1 MTRNLPRLAALLAA
15 LTLAGCLEREE
26 HIVVAPDGALEV
38 THTFKGDAAEFG
50 PTGDA
55 LPTGAPWVVTD
66 RDVPREDGK
75 GDDHVREA
83 KGRFAGAAALP
94 EGFGLP
100 GDETSLRFSTHLAI
114 ERLSDGS
121 TRYTFER
128 RHAPRAL
135 AWRERLLERH
145 LPTDVRERLGGK
157 REGALGE
164 ADKRAALAG
173 LLAFERAKGQALLA
187 AALAEVTPSSDGDPA
202 AARRT
207 LRATTAYAAAFDAAW
222 RVDDVLAF
230 IAAPRAEQVALEA
243 RYRDE
248 TLRAAVAAGV
258 AAATAEG
265 AAPGAALEQALRAA
279 LEAERRRLEASEDLQ
294 DEQFVVRVT
303 FPGQVELSDAHA
315 LEDGGRTAVFRFS
328 GKDLADQTHVLRAVA
343 VSRP

>member
-1 MTRNLPRLAALLAA
+1 MTRAVRLSLLLVAA
-15 LTLAGCLEREE
+15 TLGGCLERDER
-26 HIVVAPDGALEV
+26 IVVSPEGALDV
-38 THTFKGDAAEFG
+38 THRFKGDAGEFG

-66 RDVPREDGK
+66 RDVPRSDGQ
-75 GDDHVREA
+75 GSDHVREA
-83 KGRFAGAAALP
+83 KGHFAGAAALP

-100 GDETSLRFSTHLAI
+100 GDATSLRFSTHLAV

-145 LPTDVRERLGGK
+145 LPAEVRERLAGK

-173 LLAFERAKGQALLA
+173 LLAFERAKGQALLE
-187 AALAEVTPSSDGDPA
+187 AALAAVAPAGEGDA
-202 AARRT
+202 AHARRV
-207 LRATTAYAAAFDAAW
+207 LRARAAYATAFDAAW

-230 IAAPRAEQVALEA
+230 IAAPRSEQVALEA

-258 AAATAEG
+258 AD
-265 AAPGAALEQALRAA
+265 APSAALEQALRAA

-294 DEQFVVRVT
+294 DESFVVRVT
-303 FPGQVELSDAHA
+303 FPGEVELSDAQE
-315 LEDGGRTAVFRFS
+315 LEDDGRTAVFRFS
-328 GKDLADQTHVLRAVA
+328 GKDLADQAYVLRAVA